1 MTVQITIKDSHLL
14 IILLFITA
22 VSAIGL
28 VVGFGGTSPGAMG
41 HTWGE
46 MECVGCIIT
55 SNLGDSQVT
64 TAKIADSSVTS
75 AKIADGTITNADIV
89 STGLNADT
97 LDGVH
102 STALATWGS
111 VCNPTWS
118 SSCSCCDYFG
128 TTVIYCSYYG
138 RTLSIGGTS
147 ICLSSPTSQGSCG
160 TQTCPLDS
168 SCCY

>member
-1 MTVQITIKDSHLL
+1 MTVQITVKDSHVL
-14 IILLFITA
+14 IILLFLTTA
-22 VSAIGL
+22 SAMGL
-28 VVGFGGTSPGAMG
+28 VVGYGGTSPGAMG

-46 MECVGCIIT
+46 MTCAGCIIN

-64 TAKIADSSVTS
+64 TAKIADSTVTS

-97 LDGVH
+97 VDGLH
-102 STALATWGS
+102 AAGIASSWGS
-111 VCNPTWS
+111 PCNPVWS

-147 ICLSSPTSQGSCG
+147 ICMSSPTSQGSCG
-160 TQTCPLDS
+160 SQTCPFDY
-168 SCCY
+168 SCC